1 MESVRNAAASPR
13 CRRKNSG
20 RAPARV
26 VAPRIRRAPLTSGPR
41 TRPGTQAARVAR
53 SAAGGAAGF
62 RSRPISLSGYRPT
75 RAPNRSSRSVGRTSR
90 VRTWKCWEAVRMLRN
105 RVVIAA
111 VLTLAVVSSA
121 VAQTTSSGTMNQTT
135 QTTTETKKA
144 EKAEKKTDKAEKA
157 EKVMSGD
164 GQTRPATTTFMGD
177 TGLWYVPTGEVLP
190 AKKWSMSAY
199 RVSFNDNQGFS
210 NIANWP
216 LTFAFGVGDRAE
228 IFASWVL
235 VSRFDRDI
243 RRLFVASVPGAGGIV
258 PQNPLMA
265 DTWSGNQL
273 GDLWIGAK
281 WNISSEWRQQPVAF
295 ALRPMIKL
303 PTDKKAK
310 GAGTGKADFALDAV
324 LSKEL
329 NERVEVSGYAGFIVR
344 GTPDAVAETNGF
356 RWGFGAGMPSR
367 KSLRLTAEIT
377 GEKYSKSALA
387 TKATLVATDGSI
399 LPVGF
404 SSTVKSP
411 VDFNLGLTW
420 QAQSGVFAGLGWTWR
435 TNMNK
440 REDFLTG
447 VTSGAGDRMD
457 IVGRIGYHP
466 GVPIYLP
473 PPPQPPP
480 PPPAAP
486 VHTLSVK
493 AACNPCTVEVGK
505 TSSVSA
511 VATDSIGCVVNYS
524 WSAPAGSFT
533 NPRAQNTPWTAPMQT
548 GPVPVTVTA
557 TCPTDGKTASDQV
570 TIQG

>member
-20 RAPARV
+20 RSPARV
-26 VAPRIRRAPLTSGPR
+26 VGPRIRRAPLTSGPG

-75 RAPNRSSRSVGRTSR
+75 RAPDRSSRSVGRTSQ
-90 VRTWKCWEAVRMLRN
+90 VRQWKCWEAVRMLRN
-105 RVVIAA
+105 RVVIAV

-144 EKAEKKTDKAEKA
+144 EKAEKKAEKA
-157 EKVMSGD
+157 EKVEKMMMSGD

-243 RRLFVASVPGAGGIV
+243 RPLFVASVPGAGGIV

-329 NERVEVSGYAGFIVR
+329 NERVEVSGYGGVLGR
-344 GTPDAVAETNGF
+344 GRPGAVQGANGL
-356 RWGFGAGMPSR
+356 RWGVRAR
-367 KSLRLTAEIT
+367 
-377 GEKYSKSALA
+377 
-387 TKATLVATDGSI
+387 VA
-399 LPVGF
+399 F
-404 SSTVKSP
+404 
-411 VDFNLGLTW
+411 
-420 QAQSGVFAGLGWTWR
+420 
-435 TNMNK
+435 
-440 REDFLTG
+440 
-447 VTSGAGDRMD
+447 
-457 IVGRIGYHP
+457 
-466 GVPIYLP
+466 
-473 PPPQPPP
+473 
-480 PPPAAP
+480 
-486 VHTLSVK
+486 
-493 AACNPCTVEVGK
+493 
-505 TSSVSA
+505 
-511 VATDSIGCVVNYS
+511 
-524 WSAPAGSFT
+524 
-533 NPRAQNTPWTAPMQT
+533 
-548 GPVPVTVTA
+548 
-557 TCPTDGKTASDQV
+557 
-570 TIQG
+570 